1 MTKYNKDM
9 PAKLLK
15 AMTSGHSFEGACG
28 VLGIGRTTGYRWVES
43 HGGFSNAKEQG
54 DSNALKFFEQIA
66 ISKLT
71 GVIPEGLVR
80 KGSKAIDS
88 TMAIFMLKTRFHRIY
103 GEKVRLVDADGLDQG
118 VEIKFNYENPK
129 AKAKAKA
136 KAKKK

>member
-28 VLGIGRTTGYRWVES
+28 VLGIGRTTGYRWIEA

-80 KGSKAIDS
+80 KGSKAIDA

-103 GEKVRLVDADGLDQG
+103 GDKVKLVDASGDDKH
-118 VEIKFNYENPK
+118 VEIKFNYIDPK
-129 AKAKAKA
+129 E
-136 KAKKK
+136 KAKKKIK